1 MIYAVHGKVEHTES
15 YLAVIDTAGG
25 QRDVASNVPA
35 AGGVCYAVN
44 TSLQTLS
51 RLKKG
56 EHAKLYTYQHITER
70 SNDLYGFFSLEEL
83 SSFKLLLG
91 VSGVGPKAAVS
102 VLSVITPERL
112 ALAVLSGDEGALT
125 APGVGV
131 KTRQRILLE
140 LKDKVSKTS
149 GNLLSNVPS
158 ATGFVSGDSP
168 LVEAQAALCVLGYT
182 PVEAAMAVKGLDE
195 TLTVEEMIREAL
207 KKMSK

>member
-1 MIYAVHGKVEHTES
+1 MIYAVHGKIEHTEPH
-15 YLAVIDTAGG
+15 LAVIDT
-25 QRDVASNVPA
+25 
-35 AGGVCYAVN
+35 GGVCYAVN

-51 RLKKG
+51 KLKKG
-56 EHAKLYTYQHITER
+56 ESAKLYTYQHITER
-70 SNDLYGFFSLEEL
+70 SNDLYGFSSHEEL

-91 VSGVGPKAAVS
+91 VSGVGPKAALS

-140 LKDKVSKTS
+140 LKDKVTKS
-149 GNLLSNVPS
+149 GGGGQLSHVPFG
-158 ATGFVSGDSP
+158 AEFAGGGSP
-168 LVEAQAALCVLGYT
+168 LTEAQAALCVLGYT

-195 TLTVEEMIREAL
+195 SLTVEEMIREAL
-207 KKMSK
+207 KRIGR